1 MALTLNTSH
10 PLFANLKSFICV
22 DGGVIKDLVQPGRV
36 FTPHAAVTY
45 GTNGYGEFFKT
56 LQVSSNA
63 QGVAFTPGM
72 ETCGSAQITIIS
84 VHTDATTVGAVLAV
98 RGTNGGSASAISPG
112 TFWTGSTIV
121 AKTRMAGAWAGA
133 VQGTIPL
140 PTMVGFTRN
149 GEASSGLIENGNL
162 TAQSQLYYNGSR
174 QSTYIGGDTTGAY
187 GGCLGASHNYII
199 EFDVAL
205 DATQVSDLYASLGAS
220 GAISL
225 LSASSGA
232 TSTIAATT
240 ANAVGSLTSN
250 VSPVSTLNTTTAN
263 ISAAWASSSGSAT
276 STITVTTENSVGVLT
291 STGSTSNGT
300 FTSEVLRDNTGAIV
314 ASKTLNHVAL
324 YNDTTGV
331 LVVRKTGL
339 STDGSG
345 VFSFTDAA
353 LSAGVTYRVDWE
365 DVDGRRRMPRKVA
378 T

>member
-98 RGTNGGSASAISPG
+98 RGTNGGSASALSPG

-133 VQGTIPL
+133 VQGTIPS

-149 GEASSGLIENGNL
+149 GEVSSGLIENGNL

-174 QSTYIGGDTTGAY
+174 ASAYIGGDTTGAY
-187 GGCLGASHNYII
+187 GGCLAASHNYII

-205 DATQVSDLYASLGAS
+205 DATQVSDLYASLGSS

-225 LSASSGA
+225 LSAGGGTDA
-232 TSTIAATT
+232 
-240 ANAVGSLTSN
+240 
-250 VSPVSTLNTTTAN
+250 
-263 ISAAWASSSGSAT
+263 SAGGGT
-276 STITVTTENSVGVLT
+276 GT
-291 STGSTSNGT
+291 STGSGSGGTASGLGSGTDATAGGGTGTSTGSGSGGTASGLGSGT
-300 FTSEVLRDNTGAIV
+300 FTSDAMENNTGAGLL
-314 ASKTLNHVAL
+314 ASTSVSWTWYQGVIGAAPTS
-324 YNDTTGV
+324 TTHGTGTTSVGGV
-331 LVVRKTGL
+331 LTVSGLPTGTGFLLVRTAD
-339 STDGSG
+339 SSG
-345 VFSFTDAA
+345 VYYQPGT
-353 LSAGVTYRVDWE
+353 VT
-365 DVDGRRRMPRKVA
+365 
-378 T
+378 